1 MLKKIFLLQD
11 YRIGVNCADVSVDEQ
26 WIVNNYLLLP
36 FDNEC
41 PQPRPPPL
49 PQQSRAVLLSVQ
61 RDVTSQHQPGSH
73 RSRGEI
79 FIVTQG
85 AFHNILPPNTSQV
98 TVARLGQTVD
108 CWDITLCKYDWKWRY
123 KEWFRYSVFIFFMK
137 PSLSKYLHV
146 PLFHHLLCTK
156 AVVPWDKLNL

>member
-1 MLKKIFLLQD
+1 MLEKVSAENNNSDIRFLAEKNISPSRLSNNLKL
-11 YRIGVNCADVSVDEQ
+11 YVNCVDVNVDELS
-26 WIVNNYLLLP
+26 ITRYLLLP
-36 FDNEC
+36 FYDEC

-108 CWDITLCKYDWKWRY
+108 CWDITLCKYD
-123 KEWFRYSVFIFFMK
+123 
-137 PSLSKYLHV
+137 
-146 PLFHHLLCTK
+146 
-156 AVVPWDKLNL
+156 